1 MQKTCWRCIWC
12 KICFL
17 PFDSG
22 HFRKEWAYAHISM
35 QCPSGWMIIVTGYG
49 SVKGGGRGYMGFSYH
64 PLRWVIAYAWSFHCR
79 VFAGFRYMSKSWWYT
94 KVFEKCGHDP
104 LNWAPRCLL
113 IEMAWECEEEAAA
126 IQADPHCVTW
136 GPDNTH
142 LCSSCPSN
150 LKSALLLSYNRMIA
164 DGLHRATKDQQ
175 FRSVYLYNFVR
186 WIVQTNPPYPNTE
199 DRQNSWNL
207 NQLSEPGE

>member
-1 MQKTCWRCIWC
+1 MQNMFFCPLILVISGKNGLMPTFLCNALVGGWSLLQVMARLKVGAAAIWVFLIIPC
-12 KICFL
+12 AELLHTPEVFTAGFL
-17 PFDSG
+17 PVLNIWARIDDTQRSLKNAG
-22 HFRKEWAYAHISM
+22 MIPSTGRLDVCWSKWLGSEKSEKWEW
-35 QCPSGWMIIVTGYG
+35 
-49 SVKGGGRGYMGFSYH
+49 
-64 PLRWVIAYAWSFHCR
+64 
-79 VFAGFRYMSKSWWYT
+79 
-94 KVFEKCGHDP
+94 
-104 LNWAPRCLL
+104 
-113 IEMAWECEEEAAA
+113 EEEAAA

-175 FRSVYLYNFVR
+175 FRSVSLYNFVR

-199 DRQNSWNL
+199 EGKTEFLES
-207 NQLSEPGE
+207 

>member
-1 MQKTCWRCIWC
+1 MQKYVGGVLNA
-12 KICFL
+12 KYVFS

-22 HFRKEWAYAHISM
+22 HFGKEWAYAHISM
-35 QCPSGWMIIVTGYG
+35 QCPCGWMIIVTGYG
-49 SVKGGGRGYMGFSYH
+49 SVKGGGRSYMGFSYH
-64 PLRWVIAYAWSFHCR
+64 PLCWVIAYAWSFHCR
-79 VFAGFRYMSKSWWYT
+79 IFAGFKYMSKSWWYA

-104 LNWAPRCLL
+104 LNWASRCLL
-113 IEMAWECEEEAAA
+113 IEMARECEEEAAA

-175 FRSVYLYNFVR
+175 FRSVSLYNFVR

-199 DRQNSWNL
+199 DSKTEFL
-207 NQLSEPGE
+207 ES